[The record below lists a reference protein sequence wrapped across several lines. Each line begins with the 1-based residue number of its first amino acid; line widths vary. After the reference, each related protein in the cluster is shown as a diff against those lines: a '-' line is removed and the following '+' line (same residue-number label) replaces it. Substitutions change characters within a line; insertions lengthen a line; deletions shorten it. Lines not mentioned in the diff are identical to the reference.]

1 MSEVREIK
9 RMKDKELL
17 FSLSKAK
24 GDFVVQPFKGSG
36 REVDDMMKNENIKIE
51 TLIDGKWEA
60 WSE

>member
-1 MSEVREIK
+1 
-9 RMKDKELL
+9 MKDKELL